1 MINTVIFDFDGTL
14 IDTNDVILASW
25 QHTYRHFLGHDVS
38 IEHITKT
45 FGEPL
50 MKTMER
56 EFPNVPPAES
66 AEIYRHYQRQV
77 AKDMVK
83 LFPGIVEMLEAVKA
97 EGYKMGI
104 VTSRT
109 YESTTGYLEMFDIG
123 KYFDGLVSCDDTNI
137 HKPNPEPLLMGL
149 AKLDAKPEEAI
160 MVGDSIFDIKCA
172 NNAGVKSVLVNW
184 RMAGDDEGL
193 SHCQIDYRITTPMEL
208 MKVLEEV
215 K

>member
-25 QHTYRHFLGHDVS
+25 QHTYRYFLGHDVS
-38 IEHITKT
+38 VEHITTT

-56 EFPNVPPAES
+56 EFPDVPAAES
-66 AEIYRHYQRQV
+66 AEVYRRFQREV
-77 AKDMVK
+77 AADMVK
-83 LFPGIVEMLEAVKA
+83 LFPGIKDMLEAVKA
-97 EGYKMGI
+97 RGCKMGI

-109 YESTTGYLEMFDIG
+109 YESTMSYLEMFGIG
-123 KYFDGLVSCDDTNI
+123 SYFEGLVSCDDTSI

-149 AKLDAKPEEAI
+149 DKLNSCPEEAI

-172 NNAGVKSVLVNW
+172 NNADVKAVLVNW

-193 SHCQIDYRITTPMEL
+193 SKCKIDYRITTPMEL
-208 MKVLEEV
+208 LDVLDEV